1 MREETQ
7 FSFLDGAEAFSRWFG
22 IDAPY
27 FHDAEVESL
36 TLTHRGESRLS
47 IRTFRMTPEVDAAG
61 YFVLEKH
68 CLLTFILQDV
78 FEVDLD
84 AFDEGAI
91 LMGLTVLR
99 HEQGMTLDLD
109 PVIGVGGRISA
120 RGCRVEYLPRETVA

>member
-1 MREETQ
+1 MAAETQ
-7 FSFLDGAEAFSRWFG
+7 FSFLDGAREFSRWFG
-22 IDAPY
+22 NDAPY

-36 TLTHRGESRLS
+36 TLTHRGESLLS

-78 FEVDLD
+78 FEIDLD
-84 AFDEGAI
+84 AFDEGAT

-99 HEQGMTLDLD
+99 HEQGMTLALD

-120 RGCRVEYLPRETVA
+120 RDCRVEYRPREANA